1 MRRRLSRAGKR
12 LRQLRKARGLGQRAL
27 GRRAGISRDAVGRLE
42 RGEQRATLTI
52 LIRVAAALAVD
63 LASLL

>member
-1 MRRRLSRAGKR
+1 MRRRVSRAGKR
-12 LRQLRKARGLGQRAL
+12 LRRGRKARGLSQREL

-42 RGEQRATLTI
+42 RGEQQPTLTV
-52 LIRVAAALAVD
+52 LMKLAAALAVD